1 MQKYGIVF
9 APTAA
14 EDLDKI
20 LAWLTEEA
28 PEKVEEWF
36 AALKED
42 INSLSQMPERCPLA
56 PENGMWGDEVIRQ
69 FLFQQYPSKYRILFT
84 INGESVRILN
94 VRHGARRFLHE
105 E

>member
-1 MQKYGIVF
+1 MQKYEIVF
-9 APTAA
+9 APSAA
-14 EDLDKI
+14 EDLDEI

-36 AALKED
+36 TALKED
-42 INSLSQMPERCPLA
+42 ISSLSQMPERCPLA
-56 PENGMWGDEVIRQ
+56 PENGLWGDEVIHQ
-69 FLFQQYPSKYRILFT
+69 FLFRQYPSKYRILFT
-84 INGESVRILN
+84 INDESVRILN